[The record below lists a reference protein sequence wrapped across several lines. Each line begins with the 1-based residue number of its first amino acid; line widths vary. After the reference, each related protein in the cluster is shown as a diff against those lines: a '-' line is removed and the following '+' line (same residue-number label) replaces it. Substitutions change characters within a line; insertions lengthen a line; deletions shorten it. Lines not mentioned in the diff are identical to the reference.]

1 MSDDPS
7 DRGQDFNDML
17 GSSEPGRIA
26 SIIDSALGAAGVA
39 AADSPHPR
47 IERGS
52 PQGGGAGDDDG
63 VSDADAAIPDDAATI
78 SAEIIA
84 ACALQP
90 PNDTG
95 NGQRLLAYFRDDVLF
110 IDKIGWHCWD
120 GARWKGERGDH
131 VAALRAQQTAARIV
145 LEADYMAA
153 TPGEM
158 AAIEAGEDAKV
169 ALDRLRK
176 EVNGKDA
183 TAEQKATARRLE
195 EAIET
200 GEWAAGEL
208 KKRKIAR
215 RKYAITSG
223 NSGKIAG
230 MLDQAKPHRNRR
242 PDELDLDPL
251 KFNVGNGTLHFLFD
265 EVPDPDAGEHDDG
278 KTVKRWRVEL
288 LPHNRD
294 DYISRVA
301 DVDYD
306 PKAECPLFEAQIGR
320 FQPIEGVREFLR
332 RYYGYSL
339 TGLVGAQCLVFNWGE
354 GSNWKSTY
362 TEIIS
367 RVMGDYAHKIDYI
380 SIAGDGQK
388 TGSAATP
395 DLAELPGAR
404 LVRTGEIKRNT
415 ILNEA
420 LIKDMTSGEP
430 MTARANF
437 KDPFRFRPTFKLA
450 MTGNHKPEIGG
461 VDHGIWRRIH
471 FVPWRVMIEKSQ
483 MRNMEDVLAELLAER
498 SGILN
503 WLIKGAIDFLNDGLR
518 PPQEVLEATET
529 YREESDPVGSFV
541 ADCVT
546 RMPPPPHGEAVV
558 HFVSAREMYDS
569 YVAYCLQN
577 GLRAFK
583 EKGFGSALSQK
594 GFDRDRLKTLRRY
607 VNVELHDVPAMPRR
621 SMNEPPPA
629 EESDYVP

>member
-1 MSDDPS
+1 MSDDIE
-7 DRGQDFNDML
+7 RGQDFNDML
-17 GSSEPGRIA
+17 GNSEPGRIA
-26 SIIDSALGAAGVA
+26 SIIDNALGAADSA
-39 AADSPHPR
+39 AASPVPPVG
-47 IERGS
+47 RGS
-52 PQGGGAGDDDG
+52 PENGGQGDDD
-63 VSDADAAIPDDAATI
+63 VNDADAAIPDDAASI
-78 SAEIIA
+78 PAEIITE
-84 ACALQP
+84 CAVQP

-95 NGQRLLAYFRDDVLF
+95 NGQRLLHYFRNDVLF

-120 GARWKGERGDH
+120 GARWKAEGGDH

-153 TPGEM
+153 TPAEM
-158 AAIEAGEDAKV
+158 AAIEAGEDAKID
-169 ALDRLRK
+169 LDRLRQEVSGK
-176 EVNGKDA
+176 EA
-183 TAEQKATARRLE
+183 TADQKARARRLE
-195 EAIET
+195 QVIVT

-215 RKYAITSG
+215 RKFAITSG

-230 MLDQAKPHRNRR
+230 MLDQAKPHRNRK
-242 PDELDLDPL
+242 PHELDLDPL
-251 KFNVGNGTLHFLFD
+251 KFNVGNGTLCFIAD
-265 EVPDPDAGEHDDG
+265 DVPDPDAGEHED

-288 LPHNRD
+288 QPHDRD

-306 PKAECPLFEAQIGR
+306 PAAPCPFFESQIAR

-367 RVMGDYAHKIDYI
+367 RVIGDYAHKIDYI

-404 LVRTGEIKRNT
+404 LVRTGEIKRGT
-415 ILNEA
+415 VLNEA

-437 KDPFRFRPTFKLA
+437 KDPFRFRPAFKLA

-471 FVPWRVMIEKSQ
+471 FVPWRVLIEKAE
-483 MRNMEDVLAELLAER
+483 MRNMEDVIAELWAER

-518 PPQEVLEATET
+518 PPQEVLEATES
-529 YREESDPVGSFV
+529 YREESDPVGAFV
-541 ADCVT
+541 ADCVS
-546 RMPPPPHGEAVV
+546 RVAPPPHGEQIV
-558 HFVSAREMYDS
+558 HFVSARDMYDS
-569 YVAYCLQN
+569 YVAYCVQN
-577 GLRAFK
+577 GMRAFK
-583 EKGFGSALSQK
+583 ERGFGSALSQK
-594 GFDRDRLKTLRRY
+594 GFERDRLATLRRY
-607 VNVELHDVPAMPRR
+607 VNVQLHDVPAMPRR
-621 SMNEPPPA
+621 SLNEPPPA